1 MPRRIQRWMKNPEDL
16 RYRLAEG
23 LFKSLPVVVA
33 YVIIS
38 GVAQSHSNAVF
49 DANEIHNLTE
59 GAPAMALAYALLRI
73 WKIV

>member
-1 MPRRIQRWMKNPEDL
+1 MKNPEDL

-49 DANEIHNLTE
+49 DANEIHNLT
-59 GAPAMALAYALLRI
+59 
-73 WKIV
+73 